1 MSRVLKKLN
10 AWWLEYEYKHTTLAL
25 LALVLFVLVIDSA
38 LIVSVIHTIDEFGYA
53 SGLLAGALSV
63 SFFTA
68 APALILL
75 IDLAQFLDP
84 SLLAVL
90 VATGS
95 VIGDWLIIKF
105 FEERIFT
112 ELGPAIE
119 KLKLRRL
126 KQALSRPYGKWVLV
140 LIGAIFVSSPLP
152 DEVGLALMGVS
163 KANRLFVLLLCFF
176 LNFVGA
182 FIVILAT
189 KAWL

>member
-75 IDLAQFLDP
+75 IDLAQFLNP
-84 SLLAVL
+84 LLLAVL

>member
-1 MSRVLKKLN
+1 MSRVLKKIN
-10 AWWLEYEYKHTTLAL
+10 AWWLDYEYKHTTLAL
-25 LALVLFVLVIDSA
+25 CALVLFVLVIDSA
-38 LIVSVIHTIDEFGYA
+38 LLVSVIHKIDEFGYV

-68 APALILL
+68 APALVLL

-84 SLLAVL
+84 LLLAVL
-90 VATGS
+90 VAIGS
-95 VIGDWLIIKF
+95 VAGDWLIIKF

-112 ELGPAIE
+112 ELGPVIE
-119 KLKLRRL
+119 KLKLRRI

-140 LIGAIFVSSPLP
+140 VIGAIFVSSPLP

-163 KANRLFVLLLCFF
+163 KANRFFVLALCFF
-176 LNFVGA
+176 LNFIGA
-182 FIVILAT
+182 FIVILAA

>member
-1 MSRVLKKLN
+1 MSRVLKKIN

-25 LALVLFVLVIDSA
+25 LALVLFVLLIDSA
-38 LIVSVIHTIDEFGYA
+38 LVVSVIHTIDEFGYV

-68 APALILL
+68 APALVLL
-75 IDLAQFLDP
+75 VDLAQFSDP
-84 SLLAVL
+84 LLLAVL
-90 VATGS
+90 VALGS
-95 VIGDWLIIKF
+95 VVGDWLIIKF

-119 KLKLRRL
+119 KLKLRRI
-126 KQALSRPYGKWVLV
+126 KRALERPYGKWVLV
-140 LIGAIFVSSPLP
+140 LIGAVFVSSPLP

-163 KANRLFVLLLCFF
+163 KANRLFVLSICFL
-176 LNFVGA
+176 LNFIGA
-182 FIVILAT
+182 FIVILAA

>member
-84 SLLAVL
+84 LLLAVL

-182 FIVILAT
+182 FIVILVA